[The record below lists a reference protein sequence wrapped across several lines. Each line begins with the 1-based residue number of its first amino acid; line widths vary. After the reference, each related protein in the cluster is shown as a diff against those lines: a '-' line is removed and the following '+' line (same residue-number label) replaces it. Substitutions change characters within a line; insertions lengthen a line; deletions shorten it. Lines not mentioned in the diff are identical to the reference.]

1 MTYPAQSTDCS
12 ASSESD
18 SAAKAPVPQLDDAR
32 RILAG
37 ADAVLAQGAE
47 LLSGMSAEAYARKL
61 TVAHNASIGGHF
73 RHCLDHFSSL
83 LTGLDSSYI
92 DYDHRKRDPRV
103 ETDPVFALELA
114 RQIRASLA
122 ALVPDRLDT
131 SVTARCEVSYAHGQS
146 PETRST
152 LGREI
157 GYSIA
162 HAIHHYALIA
172 VMARVMDVPL
182 PAHFG
187 IAPSTVVHLRET
199 AAAQP

>member
-1 MTYPAQSTDCS
+1 MTYPAQSTDRS

-18 SAAKAPVPQLDDAR
+18 SATKATVPQLDDAR

-47 LLSGMSAEAYARKL
+47 LLAGMSAQAYARKL
-61 TVAHNASIGGHF
+61 IVAHNASIGGHF

-92 DYDHRKRDPRV
+92 DYDHRKRDFRV
-103 ETDPVFALELA
+103 ETDPVFALELT
-114 RQIRASLA
+114 RQIRVGLA
-122 ALVPDRLDT
+122 ALLPDRLGE

-152 LGREI
+152 LGREVV
-157 GYSIA
+157 YSIA

-172 VMARVMDVPL
+172 VMARLIEVPL

-199 AAAQP
+199 AGTQP